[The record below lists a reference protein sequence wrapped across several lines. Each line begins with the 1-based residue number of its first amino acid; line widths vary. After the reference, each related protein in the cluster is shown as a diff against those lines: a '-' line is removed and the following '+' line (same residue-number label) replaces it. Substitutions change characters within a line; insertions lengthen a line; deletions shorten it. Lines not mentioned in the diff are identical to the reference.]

1 MARIKGLFSVSAN
14 YEPTIAAPLDAREV
28 VQYKSDLLSRKTWL
42 KNGSLYL
49 YDGMRVSVTEDT
61 NENNGVYVLT
71 NKDLY
76 MEASSWKQLATMD
89 EIKELQKEIEQISV
103 GSAFDIVD
111 DLSML
116 PQPGTSGKIWY
127 VRAEGASY
135 SWDTDAAKYIIV
147 GSNFNDIKIIS
158 GGNSVRK

>member
-76 MEASSWKQLATMD
+76 MEASS
-89 EIKELQKEIEQISV
+89 
-103 GSAFDIVD
+103 
-111 DLSML
+111 
-116 PQPGTSGKIWY
+116 
-127 VRAEGASY
+127 
-135 SWDTDAAKYIIV
+135 
-147 GSNFNDIKIIS
+147 
-158 GGNSVRK
+158 